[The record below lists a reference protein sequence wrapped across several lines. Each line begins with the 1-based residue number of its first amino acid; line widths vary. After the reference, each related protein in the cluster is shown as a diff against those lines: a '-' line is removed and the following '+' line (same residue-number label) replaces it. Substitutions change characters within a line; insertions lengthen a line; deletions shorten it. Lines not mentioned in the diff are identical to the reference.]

1 MYFCAFKGFL
11 LTYTFSSVM
20 LKLRIG
26 GLKLNERIK
35 KLRKT
40 LGLTLEKFGERLG
53 VGKTAIN
60 KLEKGENNVT
70 DQMRK
75 SICREFGVNEEWLLS
90 GSGPMFIQS
99 STFSLDEFVKSRGAS
114 DLELDI
120 MKAYFDLEPDVRK
133 MIIEHFKSRL
143 AAPKHDLFDDVPD
156 TPEELEIRFPPVD
169 PDDKNVA
176 G

>member
-1 MYFCAFKGFL
+1 M
-11 LTYTFSSVM
+11 
-20 LKLRIG
+20 
-26 GLKLNERIK
+26 NERIK
-35 KLRKT
+35 TIRINA
-40 LGLTLEKFGERLG
+40 GLTQQQFADRIKVKRNTVATYEMGRSIPSDS
-53 VGKTAIN
+53 AIA
-60 KLEKGENNVT
+60 L
-70 DQMRK
+70 
-75 SICREFGVNEEWLLS
+75 ICREFGINEEWLRN
-90 GSGPMFIQS
+90 GIEPIYVQS

-143 AAPKHDLFDDVPD
+143 AAPKRDLFDDVPD
-156 TPEELEIRFPPVD
+156 TPEELERRFPPVD

>member
-1 MYFCAFKGFL
+1 M
-11 LTYTFSSVM
+11 
-20 LKLRIG
+20 
-26 GLKLNERIK
+26 NERIK

-53 VGKTAIN
+53 VKRNSVSQWENGI
-60 KLEKGENNVT
+60 NNVS
-70 DQMRK
+70 DQVRK

-143 AAPKHDLFDDVPD
+143 AAPKRDLFDDVPD
-156 TPEELEIRFPPVD
+156 TPEELERRFPPVD
-169 PDDKNVA
+169 PDDKHAA

>member
-1 MYFCAFKGFL
+1 M
-11 LTYTFSSVM
+11 
-20 LKLRIG
+20 
-26 GLKLNERIK
+26 NERIK

-53 VGKTAIN
+53 VKRNSVSQWENGI
-60 KLEKGENNVT
+60 NNVS
-70 DQMRK
+70 DQVRK

-90 GSGPMFIQS
+90 GSGPMFIPS

-133 MIIEHFKSRL
+133 MIIEHFKNRL
-143 AAPKHDLFDDVPD
+143 AAPKRDLFDDVPD
-156 TPEELEIRFPPVD
+156 TPEELEKRFPPVD
-169 PDDKNVA
+169 PDDKNAA

>member
-1 MYFCAFKGFL
+1 M
-11 LTYTFSSVM
+11 
-20 LKLRIG
+20 
-26 GLKLNERIK
+26 NERIK

-53 VGKTAIN
+53 VKRNSVSQWENGI
-60 KLEKGENNVT
+60 NNVS
-70 DQMRK
+70 DQVRK

-143 AAPKHDLFDDVPD
+143 AAPKRDLFDDVPD
-156 TPEELEIRFPPVD
+156 TPEELERRFPPVD

>member
-1 MYFCAFKGFL
+1 
-11 LTYTFSSVM
+11 
-20 LKLRIG
+20 
-26 GLKLNERIK
+26 LNERIK
-35 KLRKT
+35 TIRINA
-40 LGLTLEKFGERLG
+40 GLTQQQFADRIKVKRNTVATYEMGRSIPSDS
-53 VGKTAIN
+53 AIA
-60 KLEKGENNVT
+60 L
-70 DQMRK
+70 
-75 SICREFGVNEEWLLS
+75 ICREFGINEEWLRN
-90 GSGPMFIQS
+90 GIEPIYVQS

-143 AAPKHDLFDDVPD
+143 AAPKRDLFDDVPD
-156 TPEELEIRFPPVD
+156 TPEELERRFPPVD

>member
-1 MYFCAFKGFL
+1 M
-11 LTYTFSSVM
+11 
-20 LKLRIG
+20 
-26 GLKLNERIK
+26 NERIK
-35 KLRKT
+35 TIRINA
-40 LGLTLEKFGERLG
+40 GLTQQQFADRIKVKRNTVATYEMGRSIPSDS
-53 VGKTAIN
+53 AIA
-60 KLEKGENNVT
+60 L
-70 DQMRK
+70 
-75 SICREFGVNEEWLLS
+75 ICREFGINEEWLRN
-90 GSGPMFIQS
+90 GIEPIYVQS

-156 TPEELEIRFPPVD
+156 TPEELERRFPPVD

>member
-1 MYFCAFKGFL
+1 M
-11 LTYTFSSVM
+11 
-20 LKLRIG
+20 
-26 GLKLNERIK
+26 NERIK

-53 VGKTAIN
+53 VKRNSVSQWENGI
-60 KLEKGENNVT
+60 NNVS
-70 DQMRK
+70 DQVRK

-133 MIIEHFKSRL
+133 MIIEHFKNRL
-143 AAPKHDLFDDVPD
+143 ATPKRDLFDDVPD
-156 TPEELEIRFPPVD
+156 TPEELERRFPPVD

>member
-1 MYFCAFKGFL
+1 M
-11 LTYTFSSVM
+11 
-20 LKLRIG
+20 
-26 GLKLNERIK
+26 NERIK

-53 VGKTAIN
+53 VKRNSVSQWENGI
-60 KLEKGENNVT
+60 NNVS
-70 DQMRK
+70 DQVRK

-143 AAPKHDLFDDVPD
+143 AAPKSDLFDDVPD
-156 TPEELEIRFPPVD
+156 TPEELERRFPPVD
-169 PDDKNVA
+169 PDDKHAA

>member
-1 MYFCAFKGFL
+1 M
-11 LTYTFSSVM
+11 
-20 LKLRIG
+20 
-26 GLKLNERIK
+26 NERIK

-53 VGKTAIN
+53 VKRNSVSQWENGI
-60 KLEKGENNVT
+60 NNVS
-70 DQMRK
+70 DQVRK
-75 SICREFGVNEEWLLS
+75 SICREFGVNEAWLLS

-133 MIIEHFKSRL
+133 MIIEHFKNRL
-143 AAPKHDLFDDVPD
+143 ATQKRDLFDDVPD
-156 TPEELEIRFPPVD
+156 TPEELEKRFPPVD
-169 PDDKNVA
+169 PDDKNAA

>member
-1 MYFCAFKGFL
+1 M
-11 LTYTFSSVM
+11 
-20 LKLRIG
+20 
-26 GLKLNERIK
+26 NERIK

-53 VGKTAIN
+53 VKRNSVSQWENGI
-60 KLEKGENNVT
+60 NNVS
-70 DQMRK
+70 DQVRK
-75 SICREFGVNEEWLLS
+75 SICREFGVNEEWLLK

-156 TPEELEIRFPPVD
+156 TPEELERRFPPVD

>member
-1 MYFCAFKGFL
+1 M
-11 LTYTFSSVM
+11 
-20 LKLRIG
+20 
-26 GLKLNERIK
+26 NERIK

-53 VGKTAIN
+53 VKRNSVSQWENGN
-60 KLEKGENNVT
+60 NNVS
-70 DQMRK
+70 DQVRK

-143 AAPKHDLFDDVPD
+143 AAPKRDLFDDVPD
-156 TPEELEIRFPPVD
+156 TPEELERRFPPVD
-169 PDDKNVA
+169 PDDKHAA

>member
-1 MYFCAFKGFL
+1 M
-11 LTYTFSSVM
+11 
-20 LKLRIG
+20 
-26 GLKLNERIK
+26 NERIK

-53 VGKTAIN
+53 VKRNSVSQWENGI
-60 KLEKGENNVT
+60 NNVS
-70 DQMRK
+70 DQVRK

-156 TPEELEIRFPPVD
+156 TPEELERRFPPVD

>member
-1 MYFCAFKGFL
+1 M
-11 LTYTFSSVM
+11 
-20 LKLRIG
+20 
-26 GLKLNERIK
+26 NERIK

-53 VGKTAIN
+53 VKRNSVSQWENGI
-60 KLEKGENNVT
+60 NNVS
-70 DQMRK
+70 DQVRK

-143 AAPKHDLFDDVPD
+143 ATPKHDLFDNVPD
-156 TPEELEIRFPPVD
+156 TPEELEKRFPPVD
-169 PDDKNVA
+169 PDDKNAA

>member
-1 MYFCAFKGFL
+1 M
-11 LTYTFSSVM
+11 
-20 LKLRIG
+20 
-26 GLKLNERIK
+26 NERIK

-53 VGKTAIN
+53 VKRNSVSQWENGI
-60 KLEKGENNVT
+60 NNVS
-70 DQMRK
+70 DQVRK

-143 AAPKHDLFDDVPD
+143 AAPKRDLFDNVPD
-156 TPEELEIRFPPVD
+156 TPEELEKRFPPVD
-169 PDDKNVA
+169 PDDKHAA

>member
-1 MYFCAFKGFL
+1 
-11 LTYTFSSVM
+11 
-20 LKLRIG
+20 
-26 GLKLNERIK
+26 LNERIK
-35 KLRKT
+35 TIRINA
-40 LGLTLEKFGERLG
+40 GLTQQQFADRIKVKRNTVATYEMGRSIPSDS
-53 VGKTAIN
+53 AIA
-60 KLEKGENNVT
+60 L
-70 DQMRK
+70 
-75 SICREFGVNEEWLLS
+75 ICREFGINEEWLRN
-90 GSGPMFIQS
+90 GIEPIYVQS

-143 AAPKHDLFDDVPD
+143 AAPKRDLFDNVPD
-156 TPEELEIRFPPVD
+156 TPEELEKRFPPVD

>member
-1 MYFCAFKGFL
+1 M
-11 LTYTFSSVM
+11 
-20 LKLRIG
+20 
-26 GLKLNERIK
+26 NERIK

-53 VGKTAIN
+53 VKRNSVSQWENGI
-60 KLEKGENNVT
+60 NNVS
-70 DQMRK
+70 DQVRK

-143 AAPKHDLFDDVPD
+143 AAPKRDLFDDVPD
-156 TPEELEIRFPPVD
+156 TPEELEKRFPPVD